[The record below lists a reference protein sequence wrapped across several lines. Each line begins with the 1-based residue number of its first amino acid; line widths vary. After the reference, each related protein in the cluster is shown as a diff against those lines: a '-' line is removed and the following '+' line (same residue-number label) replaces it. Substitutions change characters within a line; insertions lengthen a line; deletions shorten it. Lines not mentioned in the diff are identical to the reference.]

1 MDYDHINRRDW
12 RASKE
17 ALQTQSPGRDP
28 VGQGLRDK
36 WGASEAAR
44 RVSWQLGG
52 PQGELG
58 GPPGL
63 PEEMVLF
70 FCCVLC
76 YFTFVGMS
84 QR

>member
-1 MDYDHINRRDW
+1 MSTAAQFCFGRELTGLRGSLKSVKRGWKHLKGRWKRLGGAG
-12 RASKE
+12 RASGE
-17 ALQTQSPGRDP
+17 
-28 VGQGLRDK
+28 
-36 WGASEAAR
+36 
-44 RVSWQLGG
+44 LGG